1 MIRIIGESSIIIT
14 GLEGSGKSHFIM
26 SQIKEI
32 LDTRE
37 TTQIFLANVDGVT
50 IVHKNF
56 HLVGSDFDWRDAP
69 TDSIVIYDEAGTI
82 KRFNN
87 SSTKIDS
94 DPQVASVT
102 MRRHKDITLV
112 WAAQDAKLLHSG
124 LRQLVKYHYHFSN
137 PYSSSTETKCFK
149 FAGVRSGLS
158 NDNKTWKN
166 DVIEEFTHKLDPAI
180 FPLYKSVDEGV
191 KHNKKKVVNKK
202 ARLMFI
208 GAGVSALIAI
218 PLFIFM
224 LYSTVKWKNQ
234 HLNADKVNAEVN
246 HKTAASAVTGTVQ
259 KGVDAVK
266 PTDAINGGQGQ
277 AQLQQSNLDAKREI
291 ELYKE
296 RLPQDYTILASNPDL
311 RVGGVMS
318 IRGRCRAY
326 NQYGDLL
333 TISQDECKHYLREK
347 GVMLSAQR
355 SSVRAVTESPNA
367 QSKDGA
373 NVPQKMGDQPKIESK
388 PIDTTTKS

>member
-1 MIRIIGESSIIIT
+1 MIRILGESSIAVT

-26 SQIKEI
+26 SQVKEI
-32 LDTRE
+32 LDTRK
-37 TTQIFLANVDGVT
+37 TTQVFLANVDGVT
-50 IVHKNF
+50 IVHPNF
-56 HLVGSDFDWRDAP
+56 HLVGPDFDWRDAP
-69 TDSIVIYDEAGTI
+69 PDSVVIYDESGTI

-94 DPQVASVT
+94 DPQVASIT

-112 WAAQDAKLLHSG
+112 FVAQDSKLLHSG
-124 LRQLVKYHYHFSN
+124 LRQLLKYQYHFSN
-137 PYSSSTETKCFK
+137 PYSSSTETRCFK
-149 FAGVRSGLS
+149 FAGVRSNLS

-166 DVIEEFTHKLDPAI
+166 DVVEEFTHKLDPKI

-224 LYSTVKWKNQ
+224 ITAMVKWKKE

-246 HKTAASAVTGTVQ
+246 HKTVASTATATVQ
-259 KGVDAVK
+259 NGVNSLK
-266 PTDAINGGQGQ
+266 PASSVNSTGQVQLAQ
-277 AQLQQSNLDAKREI
+277 ANLDAKREL

-296 RLPQDYTILASNPDL
+296 RLPEDYRILANNSDL

-318 IRGRCRAY
+318 IGGRCRAY

-333 TISQDECKHYLREK
+333 SITQNECKHYLKEK
-347 GVMLSAQR
+347 GLMISAQHAG
-355 SSVRAVTESPNA
+355 VNTITENPTASTDQNN
-367 QSKDGA
+367 QSI
-373 NVPQKMGDQPKIESK
+373 PQKMGDQPKVESK
-388 PIDTTTKS
+388 PIDTTKS